1 MARSHYTEVEVEYDI
16 SEFDDDELIEEM
28 KSRNLNFKPEK
39 DDPLVYELFLA
50 RVEGNAPQ
58 FEKALQKLFL
68 DRLDKTV

>member
-1 MARSHYTEVEVEYDI
+1 MARTHYTEVEYDI

-28 KSRNLNFKPEK
+28 ESRNLNFKPEK

-50 RVEGNAPQ
+50 RVEGNSER

-68 DRLDKTV
+68 DRLDKRI